1 VDFVNGGYCFCMRF
15 VKKNHSL
22 IFLSPSLEPTV
33 AQKHVCVEMK
43 CRALFTVLVVSEAAI
58 KTQAA
63 PRPSI

>member
-1 VDFVNGGYCFCMRF
+1 MRF